1 MSKVANA
8 FKDGDA
14 VMVRSDA
21 ETPNGDRRPQAGKRG
36 LIIRSPKPGRYMVDV
51 PGMPVVNLPAEDL
64 EPAAQAAP
72 NAVQPADATAGA
84 MHADKRQVPGT
95 VTYGFDVLALPLIAT
110 SLTNPRI
117 YFDPVALQSLSDNIK
132 ADGLLQPILVRPLPG
147 ARLEETFTDRRKGD
161 PRPTHEIVAGERR
174 YRACV
179 MAGVRSVPVLMRN
192 LTDEQVLRMQ
202 LVENVEREDLHPL
215 EEARGY
221 RNILDLPSQAERPMA
236 DRVAELAASVQKS
249 TRYIYQTMQLLQLCD
264 FAQKVF
270 LEKKLD
276 RTTALQ
282 VATIGNEAGQIEAT
296 RRIAG
301 LARTG
306 TSTAVVDGTMSQRA
320 AAEYVRNN
328 HRLELGKAPFNI
340 KIELAGA
347 GPCSACPKMSG
358 NAADLFEEGKKQPDT
373 CMDRSCYGK
382 KSTAHHEAL
391 AEAAKL
397 NGQKVIT
404 GAAAKKL
411 VPYSYRPTDLQGGY
425 TAINEKQY
433 GDGMDGK
440 TVKQL
445 LGKHMPATTLIDNP
459 HGPGFIEALLTTD
472 VKRLFKE
479 LGIGKAK
486 DVGRDDYAIKQSEQ
500 NKKDKAEREWRHAWA
515 TQLLAKAETVDEA
528 DLFERLMVPM
538 AARLYQRLDHDNTK
552 RLHKLLGW
560 DFPHFGYDE
569 HAKTVAHFKAL
580 SESEFNKFIIAS
592 CIAGELHVAEYMK
605 PSTANLDEMS
615 ALLGVDGK
623 AIKASL
629 AAAAKAAEK
638 AKADKAKAKAAP
650 AAKKAATAAPGA
662 KLVIDQRVRFKEGVK
677 GPGGHFRKCAG
688 KSGVITKASGRQYTV
703 QLDGVK
709 DSVQATADELEA
721 LPDPKPSNKTQWRQ
735 VTKEEKAALKPG
747 DRVRVTDDKS
757 KLKGHAV
764 KAAGK
769 VALLQSK
776 GGDAAWWLAS
786 IPYSIHEDEL
796 LIPTDAAA
804 LTAPAKPAAAPAAAK
819 PASKKAKA
827 GATEKQL
834 DIPLSDGSKLQPQS
848 AWPFP
853 REARP

>member
-1 MSKVANA
+1 MSKIANA

-14 VMVRSDA
+14 VMVKPDT
-21 ETPNGDRRPQAGKRG
+21 ETPSGDRRPQAGKRG
-36 LIIRSPKPGRYMVDV
+36 IIIRSPKPGRYMVDV
-51 PGMPVVNLPAEDL
+51 PGMPVVNLPVEDL

-72 NAVQPADATAGA
+72 NAAQPANATAGA

-249 TRYIYQTMQLLQLCD
+249 TRYIYQTLQLLKLCD

-296 RRIAG
+296 RAIAG
-301 LARTG
+301 LARSG
-306 TSTAVVDGTMSQRA
+306 TSTDVVDSTMSQRA

-328 HRLELGKAPFNI
+328 HRLELKDAPFNI
-340 KIELAGA
+340 KVVLAGVNA
-347 GPCSACPKMSG
+347 CGECPKMSA
-358 NAADLFEEGKKQPDT
+358 NARDLFDEGKKQPDT

-382 KSTAHHEAL
+382 KSAAHHQAL
-391 AEAAKL
+391 TEAAKSK
-397 NGQKVIT
+397 GQTVIT
-404 GAAAKKL
+404 GAAAKKI
-411 VPYSYRPTDLQGGY
+411 VPYEHNPTYLVGNY
-425 TAINEKQY
+425 TAISAKQY
-433 GDGMDGK
+433 GPGLDGK

-445 LGKHMPATTLIDNP
+445 LGKNMPATTLIDNP
-459 HGPGFIEALLTTD
+459 HGPGFIEALLTVD
-472 VKRLFKE
+472 MKRLFKE
-479 LGIGKAK
+479 LGIGATKDTSEYDHAAAQAK
-486 DVGRDDYAIKQSEQ
+486 K
-500 NKKDKAEREWRHAWA
+500 NKKDKEEREFRQAWA
-515 TQLLAKAETVDEA
+515 TALLEKAGTVEEA
-528 DLFERLMVPM
+528 DLCERLLVPM

-552 RLHKLLGW
+552 RMHKLLGW
-560 DFPHFGYDE
+560 DFPHFGYAE
-569 HAKTVAHFKAL
+569 HAKTIKHFAEL
-580 SESEFNKFIIAS
+580 SEVEFCKFIIAAS
-592 CIAGELHVAEYMK
+592 IAGEVHVAQYGTPDTTHLE
-605 PSTANLDEMS
+605 EMS

-623 AIKASL
+623 AIKAKL
-629 AAAAKAAEK
+629 QAEAKAAEK
-638 AKADKAKAKAAP
+638 TKAGKAKAKPAAQKASPPPAPPKKPAKASKKMPADP
-650 AAKKAATAAPGA
+650 AAKQGALDLPAT
-662 KLVIDQRVRFKEGVK
+662 
-677 GPGGHFRKCAG
+677 
-688 KSGVITKASGRQYTV
+688 S
-703 QLDGVK
+703 
-709 DSVQATADELEA
+709 
-721 LPDPKPSNKTQWRQ
+721 
-735 VTKEEKAALKPG
+735 
-747 DRVRVTDDKS
+747 
-757 KLKGHAV
+757 
-764 KAAGK
+764 
-769 VALLQSK
+769 
-776 GGDAAWWLAS
+776 
-786 IPYSIHEDEL
+786 
-796 LIPTDAAA
+796 AAA
-804 LTAPAKPAAAPAAAK
+804 
-819 PASKKAKA
+819 
-827 GATEKQL
+827 
-834 DIPLSDGSKLQPQS
+834 

-853 REARP
+853 REGRP